1 MKRSDRRYVGRA
13 QSVNRASAS
22 LDSNEMFICYILYF
36 PRFLFINSSVAFK
49 MFRDMLRFL
58 TEEQYEDVILVAEM
72 IPHIEM
78 NVKPRGK

>member
-1 MKRSDRRYVGRA
+1 
-13 QSVNRASAS
+13 
-22 LDSNEMFICYILYF
+22 
-36 PRFLFINSSVAFK
+36 
-49 MFRDMLRFL
+49 MLRFL